1 MFFKEKFNPQIQYL
15 RGISILLVFLF
26 HLNEKYEILKKYNLK
41 VLNDLSSHRKIFIF
55 DLFSAICKV
64 GYCSVTQYN
73 LNFID
78 NGHLNLETSVKLS
91 KEFGQFVKDKQNLIS
106 N

>member
-26 HLNEKYEILKKYNLK
+26 HLNLE
-41 VLNDLSSHRKIFIF
+41 SSI
-55 DLFSAICKV
+55 
-64 GYCSVTQYN
+64 
-73 LNFID
+73 
-78 NGHLNLETSVKLS
+78 KLS
-91 KEFGQFVKDKQNLIS
+91 KEFGQFVKDKQKLIS